1 MPWVKETAVIGGVV
15 KGRKVGS
22 VLPFMPMGLCST
34 VQQSHETSQ
43 LSVPDAMNPNGGNY
57 DKFEKVSQMGISINM
72 REIFSRNLAIMTFG
86 TVYDVPSDTITD
98 EPHVVEVGG
107 TCKLAKMPL
116 TIDAVRD
123 AETGLIEYVEDVDFQ
138 LTGAGIEVLAG
149 GDLATAIATAEG
161 SSETFSVHV
170 DYTSADYDE
179 IEALTNSGEE
189 WELMF
194 EGANAAGTKG
204 KINAFYWRVRFGLAE
219 SIPFISVDDFIGFTV
234 NGEVL
239 ADSSRGT
246 GKSAYMR
253 INKQKNVP
261 QVA

>member
-1 MPWVKETAVIGGVV
+1 MPWVKETAVIGGVL
-15 KGRKVGS
+15 KMRRAGS
-22 VLPFMPMGLCST
+22 GVPFMPAGLNST
-34 VQQSHETSQ
+34 VEQTHETNQ
-43 LSVPDAMNPNGGNY
+43 LTLPDATNPLGGNY
-57 DKFEKVSQMGISINM
+57 DKLEKVTQMGIAINL

-98 EPHVVEVGG
+98 EPHLVEVGG

-123 AETGLIEYVEDVDFQ
+123 AETGLIEYDEDVDWM
-138 LTGAGIEVLAG
+138 LTGAGFEVLAG
-149 GDLATAIATAEG
+149 GALATAIATAEG
-161 SSETFSVHV
+161 AEETFSVHV

-194 EGANAAGTKG
+194 EGANAVGTKG

-219 SIPFISVDDFIGFTV
+219 SIPLISVDDFMGFTV
-234 NGEVL
+234 TAEVL
-239 ADSSRGT
+239 ADTSRGA
-246 GKSAYMR
+246 GKSAYMK